1 MPWVVPLGVCPASP
15 SRGGREPAGTSP
27 ALQEPTTLHRLP
39 YPHELRAERVVLTP
53 AEQAQIARCRGPLN
67 RLGFA
72 DPMGFRRRTG
82 RLPTQQPLEILDDLL
97 AFVAHEFALD
107 PAGMQDDAQ
116 RQATVSAHQE
126 PMRCHL
132 GLRPVDA
139 HARAA
144 RSRVHGLTC
153 PHLQDACLRLDAQ
166 HTCKY
171 ERELVERR
179 RLPRLLPSGR
189 TVHTSDA
196 DLVGVSVHMPD
207 VLFNAFG
214 FVPHG
219 RNDGRLLDQSCP
231 TCLLMP

>member
-82 RLPTQQPLEILDDLL
+82 RLPTQQPLEILDDLR

-144 RSRVHGLTC
+144 RSRV
-153 PHLQDACLRLDAQ
+153 LREEATRLEPMPAWLARA
-166 HTCKY
+166 
-171 ERELVERR
+171 EEFLRARRILLPALSPLR
-179 RLPRLLPSGR
+179 RLAGEQRKQAR
-189 TVHTSDA
+189 QQV
-196 DLVGVSVHMPD
+196 
-207 VLFNAFG
+207 
-214 FVPHG
+214 
-219 RNDGRLLDQSCP
+219 
-231 TCLLMP
+231 